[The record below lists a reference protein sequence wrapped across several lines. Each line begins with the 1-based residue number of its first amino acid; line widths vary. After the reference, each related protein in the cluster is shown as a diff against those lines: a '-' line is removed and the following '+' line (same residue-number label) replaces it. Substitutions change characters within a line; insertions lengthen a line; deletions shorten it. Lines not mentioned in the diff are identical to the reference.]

1 MTRTAESKSRD
12 PKRIGLPE
20 NACLIFVLLAAN
32 SIVVQFKQA
41 IQAVDTSRPITGN
54 TVQAHFFH
62 NGQCDCTNPSQSA
75 ACSDCQKFGDNA
87 AAAMDVQSFSCRS
100 RS

>member
-1 MTRTAESKSRD
+1 
-12 PKRIGLPE
+12 
-20 NACLIFVLLAAN
+20 LLLLLLLLLWWVWVWVCAY

-62 NGQCDCTNPSQSA
+62 NEKECDCTNPSQS
-75 ACSDCQKFGDNA
+75 
-87 AAAMDVQSFSCRS
+87 VRETPLL
-100 RS
+100 